1 MLTEG
6 EKVQARHHLGYLN
19 VAAQSTFSL
28 GVPAGVQTQFT
39 IEGAMNRILPQ
50 AEPLFRRHLRILEA
64 LECQIL
70 ENAPNVAVTSIDTIK
85 IDPKA
90 FKQTVEQYRYW
101 GKSLANLMGCT
112 PNPFDQRFVD
122 WAGMGGGG
130 INVGMT
136 G

>member
-1 MLTEG
+1 VLTEG
-6 EKVQARHHLGYLN
+6 EKVMARHHLGYLQ
-19 VAAQSTFSL
+19 VAASQTFSL

-39 IEGAMNRILPQ
+39 IEGAFNRILPQ
-50 AEPLFRRHLRILEA
+50 AEPLFRRHLKILEA

-70 ENAPNVAVTSIDTIK
+70 DYAPNVAVESIDTIK

-101 GKSLANLMGCT
+101 GKSLSNLMGIV
-112 PNPFDQRFVD
+112 PNPFDQRFND
-122 WAGMGGGG
+122 WNGMGGGG
-130 INVGMT
+130 INVGMS

>member
-6 EKVQARHHLGYLN
+6 EKVSVRHHLGFLN
-19 VAAQSTFSL
+19 VSEQSTFSL

-39 IEGAMNRILPQ
+39 VEGAMRRVLPQ
-50 AEPLFRRHLRILEA
+50 AEPLLRRHLQILDA

-101 GKSLANLMGCT
+101 GKSLANLIGCT
-112 PNPFDQRFVD
+112 PNPFDQRFND
-122 WAGMGGGG
+122 WNGLGGGN
-130 INVGMT
+130 INVGIS